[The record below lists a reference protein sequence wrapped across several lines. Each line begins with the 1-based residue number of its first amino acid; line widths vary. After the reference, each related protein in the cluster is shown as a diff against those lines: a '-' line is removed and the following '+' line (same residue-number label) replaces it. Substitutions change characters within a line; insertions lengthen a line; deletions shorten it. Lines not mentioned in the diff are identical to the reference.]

1 MIRHIVVM
9 KQRPDADPSAVA
21 AARSGAEGLKTL
33 IPGIVKVS
41 FGPNVSTEGL
51 DQGFSLGFTIDFVDA
66 AARDAYLP
74 HPAHLAYIP
83 VAQAAGSEF
92 VVFDLEV

>member
-9 KQRPDADPSAVA
+9 KQRPDADPSAVE
-21 AARSGAEGLKTL
+21 AARSRLEELKSQ
-33 IPGIVKVS
+33 IPGIAAMS

-51 DQGFSLGFTIDFVDA
+51 HQGFNLGFTIDFVDE

-92 VVFDLEV
+92 VVFDLEI